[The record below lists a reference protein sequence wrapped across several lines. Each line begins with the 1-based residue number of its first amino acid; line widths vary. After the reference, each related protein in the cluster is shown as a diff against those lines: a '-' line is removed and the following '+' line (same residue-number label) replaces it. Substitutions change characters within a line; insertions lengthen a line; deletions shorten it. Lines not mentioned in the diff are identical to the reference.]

1 MSFVKWMEKSLSNV
15 VGIEILESLKEM
27 KPELNERDNLSL
39 MLHLVVFDTQRAIYD
54 LVKLKH
60 LGAAS
65 ALLRVLFE
73 THIKA
78 EWIKMCASEK
88 QVAQFKRDSV
98 KSAIKPKN
106 AIKFQE
112 MIADLESKKPH
123 LNGSL
128 QTFKDY
134 HWKGLNSFTHSGTM
148 QLMQFQGSLDVT
160 EEPESNTIDFANRFA
175 INSLGSVG
183 ELLKDI
189 NVLKKHISLADRFLG
204 ISIQAI

>member
-1 MSFVKWMEKSLSNV
+1 MEKSLSNV

>member
-1 MSFVKWMEKSLSNV
+1 MEKSLNNV

-39 MLHLVVFDTQRAIYD
+39 MLHFVVFDTQRAIYD

-78 EWIKMCASEK
+78 EWIKLCASEK
-88 QVAQFKRDSV
+88 QVAQFKRDGV

-106 AIKFQE
+106 AINFQE

-175 INSLGSVG
+175 ISSLGSVG

-204 ISIQAI
+204 ISI

>member
-1 MSFVKWMEKSLSNV
+1 MNNV

-39 MLHLVVFDTQRAIYD
+39 MLHFVVFDTQRAIYD

-78 EWIKMCASEK
+78 EWIKLCASEK
-88 QVAQFKRDSV
+88 QVAQFKRDGV

-106 AIKFQE
+106 AINFQE

-175 INSLGSVG
+175 ISSLGSVG

-204 ISIQAI
+204 ISI

>member
-1 MSFVKWMEKSLSNV
+1 
-15 VGIEILESLKEM
+15 
-27 KPELNERDNLSL
+27 
-39 MLHLVVFDTQRAIYD
+39 RAIYD

-78 EWIKMCASEK
+78 EWIKLCASEK
-88 QVAQFKRDSV
+88 QVAQFKRDGV

-106 AIKFQE
+106 AINFQE

-175 INSLGSVG
+175 ISSLGSVG

-204 ISIQAI
+204 ISI